1 VAARSARLFRR
12 LVLPVLLVLLA
23 ACSPRAADQNVDAGA
38 ADTAAPAPEPA
49 AARPPPAAPETAAA
63 AAAADTPDPFEELQR
78 ARADAGC
85 TIPDDVYDL
94 DDIRLYCTL
103 PADVQ
108 AFLARENTCQH
119 FAGEEPYDDA
129 RRAELE
135 QASTEYCDGR
145 EQRFADLFE
154 LHRDDCAIRG
164 ALIDIGNR
172 YDLFT
177 LVAPDHC
184 RAQD

>member
-12 LVLPVLLVLLA
+12 LVLPVLLALLA
-23 ACSPRAADQNVDAGA
+23 ACSPRAADQQEDVA
-38 ADTAAPAPEPA
+38 AATPAPASEPATVTPPA
-49 AARPPPAAPETAAA
+49 AAPEDAAA
-63 AAAADTPDPFEELQR
+63 AAVDDTPDPFEELQR

-85 TIPDDVYDL
+85 AIPDDVYDL
-94 DDIRLYCTL
+94 DDIRLYCGMPT
-103 PADVQ
+103 DVR

-119 FAGEEPYDDA
+119 FAGEEPYDDE
-129 RRAELE
+129 RRRELE

-154 LHRDDCAIRG
+154 LHRDDCSIRG

-177 LVAPDHC
+177 LVAPDPC

>member
-1 VAARSARLFRR
+1 ML
-12 LVLPVLLVLLA
+12 LVLLVLLA
-23 ACSPRAADQNVDAGA
+23 ACSPRAAEQQVDAA
-38 ADTAAPAPEPA
+38 ADTVAPAPEPA
-49 AARPPPAAPETAAA
+49 AATQPAAAPEAAAAA
-63 AAAADTPDPFEELQR
+63 AAAADAPDPFEELQR
-78 ARADAGC
+78 ARANAGC
-85 TIPDDVYDL
+85 AIPDDVYDL
-94 DDIRLYCTL
+94 DDIRRYCTL

-135 QASTEYCDGR
+135 QASAEYCDGR

-154 LHRDDCAIRG
+154 LHRDDCSIRG

-177 LVAPDHC
+177 LVAPDPC

>member
-1 VAARSARLFRR
+1 MNLRLA
-12 LVLPVLLVLLA
+12 LPMLLVLLA
-23 ACSPRAADQNVDAGA
+23 ACSPRAAEQQVDPA
-38 ADTAAPAPEPA
+38 AAAAVAPAPEPA
-49 AARPPPAAPETAAA
+49 AVTQPAAAPEDTVTAAA
-63 AAAADTPDPFEELQR
+63 DDTPDPFEELQR
-78 ARADAGC
+78 ARAEAGC
-85 TIPDDVYDL
+85 EIPEDVYDL

-103 PADVQ
+103 PADVRT
-108 AFLARENTCQH
+108 FLARENTCQH

-135 QASTEYCDGR
+135 QASAEYCDGR

-154 LHRDDCAIRG
+154 QHRDDCSIRG

-177 LVAPDHC
+177 LVAPDPC